1 MLRATLVYIS
11 FARDE
16 RRRKMKLYGSL
27 VALLAVSSV
36 SSIKSKRS
44 VSWEKELVSRD
55 ENTDPRIDYTTIF
68 SPTAKPTRNSYLR
81 PTTPLE
87 QIPTAANL
95 PTPKYTRKPYVR
107 TPRPTAALSSPPSI
121 SDTTTLQQNGV
132 DWWDNA
138 VPIVFSQQ
146 PTSASQEE
154 VLSGSEILLFVT
166 PWPTETPQN
175 KTVAEFDV
183 LRDVPTPQPSA
194 VNSFIPSELP
204 TEKTQTDAPVSEAP
218 ISPSPTSAKPTLK
231 PSTVKP
237 SPSPSVRV
245 VICIGLCCA
254 SLCHSTQLNLSYI
267 I

>member
-1 MLRATLVYIS
+1 
-11 FARDE
+11 
-16 RRRKMKLYGSL
+16 MKLYGSL

-55 ENTDPRIDYTTIF
+55 ENTDPRIDYITIF

-87 QIPTAANL
+87 QNVLHSDLPTAANL

-121 SDTTTLQQNGV
+121 SDTTILQQNGV
-132 DWWDNA
+132 DWWDDA

-175 KTVAEFDV
+175 KTVPEIDV

-204 TEKTQTDAPVSEAP
+204 TEKTQTDAPVSAP
-218 ISPSPTSAKPTLK
+218 FSPFPTSEKPTLK
-231 PSTVKP
+231 PSSVQP

-245 VICIGLCCA
+245 VDMYWFVLRITL
-254 SLCHSTQLNLSYI
+254 SFHRTQFVIHHLNE
-267 I
+267 

>member
-1 MLRATLVYIS
+1 
-11 FARDE
+11 
-16 RRRKMKLYGSL
+16 MKLYGSL

-36 SSIKSKRS
+36 SSIKSKKS

-132 DWWDNA
+132 DWWDDA

-231 PSTVKP
+231 PSSAQP

-245 VICIGLCCA
+245 VAMYWFVLRITL
-254 SLCHSTQLNLSYI
+254 SFHRTQFVIHHLNE
-267 I
+267 